1 MKPFRPLLL
10 VLVIFA
16 SITAASTLAFAGEP
30 EFHAVVNAIETQYG
44 VRRTHVPMLGFALFF
59 VRPEGVSDMKLAV
72 FEDFHSN
79 TSADKVIR
87 LVENSLGP
95 GWYPFVRV
103 RSRNSSKGDAMEDGD
118 GETTL
123 IYASPSGG
131 KLRMMIVNLESEEAT
146 VVELKL
152 SGHAIQRWLQ
162 VPKDNAEEKNNAS
175 EEKKR

>member
-1 MKPFRPLLL
+1 MKLFRPLLL
-10 VLVIFA
+10 LVSLA

-30 EFHAVVNAIETQYG
+30 EFRAVVNAIETQYG
-44 VRRTHVPMLGFALFF
+44 VRRTHIPMLGFALFF
-59 VRPEGVSDMKLAV
+59 VRPEGVSGMKLAV
-72 FEDFHSN
+72 FEDFHPH

-103 RSRNSSKGDAMEDGD
+103 RSRNSSHGDGTEASD

-131 KLRMMIVNLESEEAT
+131 KLRMMIVNLESEEAS

-152 SGHAIQRWLQ
+152 SDHAIKRWLQ
-162 VPKDNAEEKNNAS
+162 DPKDNAEEK
-175 EEKKR
+175 K